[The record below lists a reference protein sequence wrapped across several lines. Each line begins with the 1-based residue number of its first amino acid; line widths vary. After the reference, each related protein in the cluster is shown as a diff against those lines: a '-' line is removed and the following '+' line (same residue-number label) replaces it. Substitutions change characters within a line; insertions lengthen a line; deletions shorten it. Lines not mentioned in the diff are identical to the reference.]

1 MGLPL
6 QKRKLGFREGWWLV
20 WDHIARGRGQVPT
33 ALGSLSFPTLLKV
46 TPAVTSKPT
55 TAIGIFVQGG
65 HL

>member
-20 WDHIARGRGQVPT
+20 WDPTARGQVQAPT
-33 ALGSLSFPTLLKV
+33 AQGSFSFLMLLKV

-55 TAIGIFVQGG
+55 TAIGIFVQSGR
-65 HL
+65 L